1 MGSATSTWLSR
12 AAGIR
17 VQGGLIRGISFHKLL
32 RELPRSKRL
41 NTVESYCRAC
51 GVGASDLG
59 HGELQTI
66 RSGLELGFAYNALLC
81 RHASPYTRGTPN
93 SPSQGSWEMEV
104 YHPATPNFIQV
115 SGQKTP
121 RQACPE
127 AQTPNPQN

>member
-1 MGSATSTWLSR
+1 MGSATSTWLWR

-17 VQGGLIRGISFHKLL
+17 VQGGLIRGISFHKL
-32 RELPRSKRL
+32 
-41 NTVESYCRAC
+41 
-51 GVGASDLG
+51 
-59 HGELQTI
+59 

-81 RHASPYTRGTPN
+81 RHASPYTRGTLN

-104 YHPATPNFIQV
+104 HHPATPNFIQV